1 MSATVSPEVSP
12 APGAAV
18 SPAPRSTVG
27 PAPRSAVS
35 PAVRLAG
42 AHYPVAVVGGG
53 QAGLSLS
60 YHLRRHGIDH
70 VVVEA
75 HQVGHEWRE
84 RRWDS
89 FCLVTPN
96 WQCRLP
102 GFPYQGDDPDGF
114 MVRDEIVR
122 YLQDYVAFFRPP
134 LVEGVTVTGLRRAP
148 GGRFELTTTEGGFTA
163 DQVVV
168 ATGPYHTPSVPR
180 MAERLPAGIGQIHSS
195 RYRNAGQLP
204 EGAVLVVGTGQ
215 SGCQIAEDLHLAGR
229 QVHLAV
235 GSAPRVARFYRGR
248 DCVAWLDEMGH
259 YAKGI
264 DSFDDAA
271 AVRMRVNH
279 YVTGRDGGRDIDLRA
294 FARDGMRLY
303 GRLTGIT
310 SALGPT
316 APGPTTPGPTTPGP
330 ATPGPATLEFADD
343 LKVNLDRADAVA
355 ESIKDAIDAHISAHG
370 IQAPRE
376 ARYVPVWEPSE
387 HLAELDPAE
396 AGITSV
402 VWSTGFTRDHR
413 WIEIPAFDGRGY
425 PMHRRGATSTPG
437 LYFLG
442 LPWQYSW
449 GSGRFEAVGRDAGF
463 LADHIDASRRLA
475 DVCGALTGA
484 PDSVASA
491 LPLG

>member
-1 MSATVSPEVSP
+1 MS
-12 APGAAV
+12 
-18 SPAPRSTVG
+18 R
-27 PAPRSAVS
+27 
-35 PAVRLAG
+35 RLAG
-42 AHYPVAVVGGG
+42 SHYPVAVVGGG
-53 QAGLSLS
+53 QAGLSVS
-60 YHLRRHGIDH
+60 YCLRERGIEH
-70 VVVEA
+70 VVVEGNR
-75 HQVGHEWRE
+75 VGNEWRE

-96 WQCRLP
+96 WQCKLP

-114 MVRDEIVR
+114 MVRDEIIR
-122 YLQDYVAFFRPP
+122 YLEDYVAFFQPP
-134 LVEGVTVTGLRRAP
+134 LVEGVSVTGLRRSP
-148 GGRFELTTTEGGFTA
+148 SGVFELATSEGEFTA

-180 MAERLPAGIGQIHSS
+180 LAERLPGGVEQIHSS
-195 RYRNAGQLP
+195 RYRNPEQLP
-204 EGAVLVVGTGQ
+204 EGGVLVVGTGQ

-248 DCVAWLDEMGH
+248 DCVAWLDDMGY
-259 YAKGI
+259 YAKDIG
-264 DSFDDAA
+264 DFDDAG

-303 GRLTGIT
+303 GRLTGIDGT
-310 SALGPT
+310 RLA
-316 APGPTTPGPTTPGP
+316 
-330 ATPGPATLEFADD
+330 FADD

-355 ESIKDAIDAHISAHG
+355 EGIKDSIDAHITAQG
-370 IQAPRE
+370 IEAPDE

-387 HLAELDPAE
+387 QAASLDLEA

-413 WIEIPAFDGRGY
+413 WVEIPAFDGRGY
-425 PMHRRGATSTPG
+425 PMHWRGATSTPG

-449 GSGRFEAVGRDAGF
+449 GSGRFEAVGRDAEF
-463 LADHIDASRRLA
+463 LANHIDASRRLA

-484 PDSVASA
+484 PSELASA
-491 LPLG
+491 LPIG

>member
-1 MSATVSPEVSP
+1 MPE
-12 APGAAV
+12 
-18 SPAPRSTVG
+18 
-27 PAPRSAVS
+27 
-35 PAVRLAG
+35 LYG

-53 QAGLSLS
+53 QAGLSVS
-60 YHLRRHGIDH
+60 HCLRERGIAH

-75 HQVGHEWRE
+75 NRVGHEWRE

-102 GFPYQGDDPDGF
+102 GHPYAGPDPDGF
-114 MVRDEIVR
+114 MVRAEIVR
-122 YLQDYVAFFRPP
+122 YLEDYVARFEPP
-134 LVEGVTVTGLRRAP
+134 LVEGVSVTGLRRSQ
-148 GGRFELTTTEGGFTA
+148 GGVFELTTSTGEFTA

-180 MAERLPAGIGQIHSS
+180 MAERLPGGVEQIHSS
-195 RYRNAGQLP
+195 RYRNPSQLP
-204 EGAVLVVGTGQ
+204 DGAVLVVGTGQ

-264 DSFDDAA
+264 DSFDDVS

-303 GRLTGIT
+303 GRLTGID
-310 SALGPT
+310 G
-316 APGPTTPGPTTPGP
+316 GI
-330 ATPGPATLEFADD
+330 LEFADD

-355 ESIKDAIDAHISAHG
+355 DGIKDAIDAHITAQG
-370 IQAPRE
+370 VPAPDE
-376 ARYVPVWEPSE
+376 ARYIPVWEPAE
-387 HLAELDPAE
+387 QPEALDLAEAR
-396 AGITSV
+396 INSV
-402 VWSTGFTRDHR
+402 IWSTGFTRDHR
-413 WIEIPAFDGRGY
+413 WIEIPVFDGRGY
-425 PMHRRGATSTPG
+425 PMHWRGVTSTPG

-449 GSGRFEAVGRDAGF
+449 GSGRFEAVGRDAEF

-475 DVCGALTGA
+475 DVCGTLTGA
-484 PDSVASA
+484 PTELAPA
-491 LPLG
+491 LPVG

>member
-1 MSATVSPEVSP
+1 MEDLMPE
-12 APGAAV
+12 
-18 SPAPRSTVG
+18 TYFH
-27 PAPRSAVS
+27 
-35 PAVRLAG
+35 G

-53 QAGLSLS
+53 QAGLSIS
-60 YHLRRHGIDH
+60 YCLRERGIEH
-70 VVVEA
+70 IVVERNRA
-75 HQVGHEWRE
+75 GHEWRE

-114 MVRDEIVR
+114 MGRDEIIR
-122 YLQDYVAFFRPP
+122 YLAQYVAFFQPP
-134 LVEGVTVTGLRRAP
+134 LVEGVSVTGLRRGAD
-148 GGRFELTTTEGGFTA
+148 GTFELATTQGEFTA

-168 ATGPYHTPSVPR
+168 ATGPYHAPAIPR
-180 MAERLPAGIGQIHSS
+180 LAERLPAGVEQVHSS
-195 RYRNAGQLP
+195 RYRNPEQLP

-248 DCVAWLDEMGH
+248 DCVAWLDDMGY
-259 YAKGI
+259 YARGI
-264 DSFDDAA
+264 DEFDDAA

-303 GRLTGIT
+303 GRLTGIN
-310 SALGPT
+310 G
-316 APGPTTPGPTTPGP
+316 GV
-330 ATPGPATLEFADD
+330 LEFADD

-355 ESIKDAIDAHISAHG
+355 EGIKDSIDAHITARG
-370 IQAPRE
+370 IEAPAE
-376 ARYVPVWEPSE
+376 PRYVPVWEPTE
-387 HLAELDPAE
+387 QAAALDLGA

-402 VWSTGFTRDHR
+402 IWSTGFTRDHR
-413 WIEIPAFDGRGY
+413 WVEIPVFDGRGY
-425 PMHRRGATSTPG
+425 PMHWRGATSTPG

-449 GSGRFEAVGRDAGF
+449 GSGRFEAVGRDAEF
-463 LADHIDASRRLA
+463 LANHIEASRRLA
-475 DVCGALTGA
+475 DVCGVLTGV
-484 PDSVASA
+484 PSELASA
-491 LPLG
+491 LPIG